1 MITVVSQCVGA
12 RDFQG
17 ARAYTKKLMKW
28 AYISMLVLNILIVLA
43 LPLILRLYNVSD
55 EASHLAKIVLWLHGG
70 LGVLLWPLSFTL
82 PQALKAAG
90 RCV

>member
-1 MITVVSQCVGA
+1 MGIYLQAGA
-12 RDFQG
+12 EHPHCFG
-17 ARAYTKKLMKW
+17 AA
-28 AYISMLVLNILIVLA
+28 ADS
-43 LPLILRLYNVSD
+43 PLYNVSD

-90 RCV
+90 ILPLS